1 MSSPLQGESTSRQS
15 AIVLH
20 TKAMT
25 ERSPGR
31 GGYRPTRSIRALVG
45 LLISVMVSGALVS
58 TPAVANSNQDLREI
72 RERIKQAAYQLEVA
86 NAKVQRISGEL
97 QTVQRKLPKARA
109 QLAQAQTRLQRAQ
122 AADREAA
129 AQVQAAQQH
138 LETVTQQVKMTEEKL
153 AATEKRIGQ
162 VARNLYIHGSLST
175 VEVVLE
181 STDPNDFTQ
190 RLAITQAYT
199 RSQNGSL
206 ARLLDAK
213 GELSALR
220 GEALRTRSEVSR
232 LKAQARQRVLER
244 REATAAAKSAELEVA
259 ALVKRRK
266 IALEDA
272 ESDREAVRKEY
283 EELRA
288 EQKRLEEIA
297 RRESRGYTGPDFT
310 GEMLWPVAGA
320 GITSRPGIRVHPIY
334 GYRAC
339 HTGVDMGAR
348 TGTPIVAAAS
358 GRVAEV
364 AFLSGYGNTVILTH
378 GSGISTLYAHM
389 SRFAVN
395 KGATVSQGETIG
407 YVGSTGRSTGPHLHF
422 EVRVDGAPY
431 DPLGWFGGSKERIRC

>member
-1 MSSPLQGESTSRQS
+1 MLRTS
-15 AIVLH
+15 L
-20 TKAMT
+20 
-25 ERSPGR
+25 
-31 GGYRPTRSIRALVG
+31 TRRVG
-45 LLISVMVSGALVS
+45 LTAFTAALISSLAVSLIAVG
-58 TPAVANSNQDLREI
+58 PATAGPRDDLRQI
-72 RERIKQAAYQLEVA
+72 RERIKQAAYQLEIA
-86 NAKVQRISGEL
+86 TAKVQRISGEL
-97 QTVQRKLPKARA
+97 QTVQRKLPKAQA
-109 QLAQAQTRLQRAQ
+109 QLAEARTRLQRAQ
-122 AADREAA
+122 KADSDASEQVRA
-129 AQVQAAQQH
+129 AQAH
-138 LETVTQQVKMTEEKL
+138 LEGVTQQVKITEAKL
-153 AATEKRIGQ
+153 GATEKRIGQ

-199 RSQNGSL
+199 RGENASL

-232 LKAQARQRVLER
+232 LKADARQKLFER
-244 REATAAAKSAELEVA
+244 RSAAGAARAAEVEVA
-259 ALVKRRK
+259 SLIKRRK
-266 IALEDA
+266 VALSDA
-272 ESDREAVRKEY
+272 EADREVVRREY
-283 EELRA
+283 DELRA

-310 GEMLWPVAGA
+310 GEMMWPVAGA
-320 GITSRPGIRVHPIY
+320 GITSRPGARVHPIY

-364 AFLSGYGNTVILTH
+364 AYLSGYGNTVILTH

-389 SRFAVN
+389 SRFGAS
-395 KGATVSQGETIG
+395 KGQTVSQGETIG
-407 YVGSTGRSTGPHLHF
+407 FVGSTGRSTGPHLHF
-422 EVRVDGAPY
+422 EVRLDGAPY
-431 DPLGWFGGSKERIRC
+431 DPLGWFGGSKERVRC

>member
-1 MSSPLQGESTSRQS
+1 MTPDHLGESSVRHRLG
-15 AIVLH
+15 VLH
-20 TKAMT
+20 TIAMLRASLLHRAAT
-25 ERSPGR
+25 TVSV
-31 GGYRPTRSIRALVG
+31 SALVFG
-45 LLISVMVSGALVS
+45 LVS
-58 TPAVANSNQDLREI
+58 ALMVAAPAAASPRDDLRQI

-86 NAKVQRISGEL
+86 NAKVQRVSTEL
-97 QTVQRKLPKARA
+97 KTVQRKLPKAQA
-109 QLAQAQTRLQRAQ
+109 QLAQARTRLQRAQ
-122 AADREAA
+122 IAARDAAEQVRA
-129 AQVQAAQQH
+129 AQEH
-138 LETVTQQVKMTEEKL
+138 LENVTGQVKLTEAKL

-181 STDPNDFTQ
+181 SADPNDFTQ

-199 RSQNGSL
+199 RGQNASL
-206 ARLLDAK
+206 ARLLDTK
-213 GELSALR
+213 GELNALR

-232 LKAQARQRVLER
+232 LKAQARQKLLER
-244 REATAAAKSAELEVA
+244 RSATTEAKAAEAEVA
-259 ALVKRRK
+259 SLIKRRK
-266 IALEDA
+266 IALADA
-272 ESDREAVRKEY
+272 EEDREAVRREY
-283 EELRA
+283 EELRQ

-320 GITSRPGIRVHPIY
+320 GITSRPGVRVHPIY

-348 TGTPIVAAAS
+348 TGTPIMAAAG

-389 SRFAVN
+389 SRFASSKGQTVN
-395 KGATVSQGETIG
+395 KGDTIG

-431 DPLGWFGGSKERIRC
+431 DPLGWFGGSKERVRC